1 MNRDIQELH
10 GRKTTMNIDRHA
22 LEVRP
27 PAFWKVAPGVVW
39 IQVHQPDHAR
49 ALARIAGGRR
59 VAYSVAGPYLRT
71 FEFARSL
78 RWAERWAERQISR
91 QTDTNEAFS
100 DLAAPLA
107 TADPGRGC
115 RHPGVVA

>member
-1 MNRDIQELH
+1 MNNLS
-10 GRKTTMNIDRHA
+10 HA

-78 RWAERWAERQISR
+78 RWAERWANRQISR
-91 QTDTNEAFS
+91 QTGTNEGFS
-100 DLAAPLA
+100 ELAAPPA
-107 TADPGRGC
+107 TADAGRGC
-115 RHPGVVA
+115 RRPGVVA